1 MKGES
6 GIPLVEIKSAFENY
20 RLGSDERRIIE
31 TILWSSV
38 LGNRDKTYFL
48 RKTEEVDYLEDN
60 LNFISDFDT
69 TKQKLL
75 QAKLIFLLDENREKG
90 VSYYSIFPQAI
101 AQEGAKKDLIEFYCE
116 KMSLTLPSILDDIR
130 PKNAQRLFIYLANKG
145 GKLTENEMNQ
155 FLDIYPVSEL
165 SQRYWILSN
174 EGVYKDRFYFFPF
187 IEKALTYVLE
197 KWPTRERLYRNV
209 ASKNMDIFRR
219 ILESLKEKS
228 KFPETKRELYD
239 VLIQKEEASLEK
251 AGITYVKVDQY
262 KPYNEGLFDIMLFSL
277 TKPLELG
284 YDLLKIIYDMRIEK
298 EINRTSYWDLPTELP
313 KFLGFLLTSNASEI
327 QVSDINFVADI
338 KKLLD
343 YLRKELSIPKVQLKH
358 NRIIYDKEEIINWIS
373 IREPFQEVLRRKVF
387 EEISK
392 EPHPLVKIALALKEE
407 VSKMVLEREVRQFFE
422 SAVTEFIKACETK
435 EIADLSSVFI
445 NLNYILEGKPLNIQK
460 IRKWEKELYKRNAIG
475 KYNIIIQKMKEEMS
489 TDKDLKKFNDELV
502 NLLKIITQNLDEWP
516 YLFMTSKFLSIV
528 NNLRNVFAAH
538 KISFGKPT
546 ELEAFYAI
554 QTTYLV
560 LSTWQKL
567 KPLIDK
573 YELES

>member
-1 MKGES
+1 M
-6 GIPLVEIKSAFENY
+6 
-20 RLGSDERRIIE
+20 
-31 TILWSSV
+31 WSSV
-38 LGNRDKTYFL
+38 LGDRDNSYFP

-60 LNFISDFDT
+60 LKFITDFNIK
-69 TKQKLL
+69 KQKLL
-75 QAKLIFLLDENREKG
+75 QAKLIFLLDENGEKG

-101 AQEGAKKDLIEFYCE
+101 SQEGAKKDLIEFYCD
-116 KMSLTLPSILDDIR
+116 KMALTLPSILDNIR
-130 PKNAQRLFIYLANKG
+130 PENAQRLFIYLANKG

-165 SQRYWILSN
+165 SQKYWILRN
-174 EGVYKDRFYFFPF
+174 EGVYKARFYFFPF
-187 IEKALTYVLE
+187 VEKALTYVRE
-197 KWPTRERLYRNV
+197 KWPTRERLYQNI
-209 ASKNMDIFRR
+209 ASKNMDVFRR

-239 VLIQKEEASLEK
+239 VLIQRGEATLEK
-251 AGITYVKVDQY
+251 IGITYVKVDPHN
-262 KPYNEGLFDIMLFSL
+262 PYNEELFDTMLFSL
-277 TKPLELG
+277 TNPLELG
-284 YDLLKIIYDMRIEK
+284 YDLLKIIYDMQIEK
-298 EINRTSYWDLPTELP
+298 ERNRTSYWDLPTELP
-313 KFLGFLLTSNASEI
+313 KFLGFLLTSNKSEV
-327 QVSDINFVADI
+327 QVSDINFVANV

-343 YLRKELSIPKVQLKH
+343 YLRKDLSIPKLQLKD
-358 NRIIYDKEEIINWIS
+358 NRIIYDKDEIISWIS

-387 EEISK
+387 TEISK
-392 EPHPLVKIALALKEE
+392 EPHPLVKIALALDEE
-407 VSKMVLEREVRQFFE
+407 VSKMALDRELRQYFH
-422 SAVTEFIKACETK
+422 SAVTTFIKACETK

-445 NLNYILEGKPLNIQK
+445 NLNYILEGKPLNIKK
-460 IRKWEKELYKRNAIG
+460 IRKWEKELYKRKAID
-475 KYNIIIQKMKEEMS
+475 KYKIIIQKMREEMS
-489 TDKDLKKFNDELV
+489 TDKDLKKFNDELA

-546 ELEAFYAI
+546 EFEAFYAI

-573 YELES
+573 YKLES

>member
-1 MKGES
+1 
-6 GIPLVEIKSAFENY
+6 LENY
-20 RLGSDERRIIE
+20 RPGPDERRIIE

-38 LGNRDKTYFL
+38 LGDRDKSYFL

-60 LNFISDFDT
+60 LNFISDFDIK
-69 TKQKLL
+69 KQKLL
-75 QAKLIFLLDENREKG
+75 QAKLIFLLEENTEKG
-90 VSYYSIFPQAI
+90 VSYYSIFPKEI

-116 KMSLTLPSILDDIR
+116 KISLTLPSILDNIR
-130 PKNAQRLFIYLANKG
+130 PKNAQRLFIYLAKKG
-145 GKLTENEMNQ
+145 GKLIEKEMNQ

-165 SQRYWILSN
+165 SQQYWILNN
-174 EGVYKDRFYFFPF
+174 EDAYKDRFYFFPF
-187 IEKALTYVLE
+187 IEKALTHVLE
-197 KWPTRERLYRNV
+197 KWPARERLYRNV
-209 ASKNMDIFRR
+209 SSRNMYTFRR

-239 VLIQKEEASLEK
+239 ILIQKEEANLEK
-251 AGITYVKVDQY
+251 EGITYVKVDRY
-262 KPYNEGLFDIMLFSL
+262 NPYNEELFDTMLFSL
-277 TKPLELG
+277 TNPLELG
-284 YDLLKIIYDMRIEK
+284 YDLLKIIYDMQIEK
-298 EINRTSYWDLPTELP
+298 ERNRTSYRDLPTELP
-313 KFLGFLLTSNASEI
+313 RFLGFLLTSNTSEI

-338 KKLLD
+338 KKLID
-343 YLRKELSIPKVQLKH
+343 YLRKDLSIPKVQLKD
-358 NRIIYDKEEIINWIS
+358 NRIIYNKEEIINWIS
-373 IREPFQEVLRRKVF
+373 TREPFQEVLRRKIF

-392 EPHPLVKIALALKEE
+392 EPHPLVKIALALKGE
-407 VSKMVLEREVRQFFE
+407 VSKMALEKEVRQYFD

-445 NLNYILEGKPLNIQK
+445 NLNYILEGKPLNIKK
-460 IRKWEKELYKRNAIG
+460 IRKWEKELYKRSAID
-475 KYNIIIQKMKEEMS
+475 KYRIIIQKMKEKMS
-489 TDKDLKKFNDELV
+489 TEKDLKKFNDELV

>member
-1 MKGES
+1 MG
-6 GIPLVEIKSAFENY
+6 
-20 RLGSDERRIIE
+20 D
-31 TILWSSV
+31 
-38 LGNRDKTYFL
+38 RDKSYFL
-48 RKTEEVDYLEDN
+48 RKTEKVDYLEDN
-60 LNFISDFDT
+60 LNFISDFNIK
-69 TKQKLL
+69 KQKLL
-75 QAKLIFLLDENREKG
+75 QAKLIFLLEENTEKE

-116 KMSLTLPSILDDIR
+116 KISLTLPSILDNNR
-130 PKNAQRLFIYLANKG
+130 TKNAQRLFVYLAKKG
-145 GKLTENEMNQ
+145 GKLTEKEMNQ

-165 SQRYWILSN
+165 SQQYWILNN
-174 EGVYKDRFYFFPF
+174 EDAYKDQFYFFPF
-187 IEKALTYVLE
+187 IEKALTHVLE

-209 ASKNMDIFRR
+209 SSRNMDTFRR
-219 ILESLKEKS
+219 ILESLKEKT

-239 VLIQKEEASLEK
+239 VLIQKEEANLEK
-251 AGITYVKVDQY
+251 EGITYVKVDQY
-262 KPYNEGLFDIMLFSL
+262 NPYNEELFDTMLFSL
-277 TKPLELG
+277 TNPLELG
-284 YDLLKIIYDMRIEK
+284 YDLLKIIYDMQIEK
-298 EINRTSYWDLPTELP
+298 ERDRTSYRDLPTELP
-313 KFLGFLLTSNASEI
+313 RFLGFLLTSNTSEI

-338 KKLLD
+338 KKLID
-343 YLRKELSIPKVQLKH
+343 YLREDLSIPKVQLKD
-358 NRIIYDKEEIINWIS
+358 NRIIYNKEEIINWIS
-373 IREPFQEVLRRKVF
+373 TREPFQEVLRRKIF

-392 EPHPLVKIALALKEE
+392 EPHPLVKIALALKGE
-407 VSKMVLEREVRQFFE
+407 VSKMALEREVRQYFD
-422 SAVTEFIKACETK
+422 SAVTEFIKACKTK

-445 NLNYILEGKPLNIQK
+445 NLNYILEGKPLNIKK
-460 IRKWEKELYKRNAIG
+460 IRKWEKELYKRSAID
-475 KYNIIIQKMKEEMS
+475 KYKIIIQKMKEEMS

-502 NLLKIITQNLDEWP
+502 NLLKIITQSLDEWP